1 MRKKKNLDWTYEV
14 FKDLLQV
21 ANDPEAMELIENV
34 VKLFKAARK
43 NRLTSEQQ
51 QKFNELKELFLCY
64 GQLYEIP
71 PPNLEQSPGF
81 ER

>member
-1 MRKKKNLDWTYEV
+1 MSKKKNLDWTYEV

-43 NRLTSEQQ
+43 NRLTS
-51 QKFNELKELFLCY
+51 
-64 GQLYEIP
+64 
-71 PPNLEQSPGF
+71 
-81 ER
+81 